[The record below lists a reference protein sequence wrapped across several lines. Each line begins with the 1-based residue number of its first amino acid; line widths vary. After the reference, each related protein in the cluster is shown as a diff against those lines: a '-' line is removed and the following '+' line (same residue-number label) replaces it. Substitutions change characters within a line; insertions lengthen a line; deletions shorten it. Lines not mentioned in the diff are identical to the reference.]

1 MTPGD
6 KDNLFSELIDRSIT
20 SFAIPN
26 GTSSI
31 RSFCFSDCLSLTSVT
46 IPDTVTTIGSNSFT
60 KTGLTSVTIPESV
73 TFIGKLAFFLS
84 NSLTSITC
92 LSETPPALGNYNN
105 AFDNTN
111 NCPIYVPEESVQ
123 AYKTAW
129 STYASR
135 IQAIRVPAM
144 KWVSPD
150 GTYEISIAC
159 EDLATAGTLAQ
170 SDRTAADPGNLMGS
184 GEGSAEIG
192 DCVTTIGQN
201 AFLECAGL
209 TSVTIPNSVTSIGD
223 NAFHSCTSLT
233 SVTVLA
239 TTPPTLGRRAFDST
253 NNCPIYVPS
262 GTLSAYESAWSAY
275 KDYLFETGVPKWK
288 LLSSSCEFGEDEM
301 LDGYQIREERDN
313 NPTSPTYN
321 ETRTVRVYD
330 ETSCPLDSIV
340 FKKMTS
346 NESLYTG
353 EHILVGHETS
363 GGTMWALSAFNIKT
377 TTSSTNGINSST
389 NTITPTIKDGN
400 KVTFA
405 SAFTNYLTVADNYGR
420 LYYNDNGTR
429 YYLMPYSSSATYFR
443 YNGNTSGTGSYW
455 QVVSTTGGG
464 RSLKYVD
471 FNRTLASLSNSSGNI
486 KPGGSYHLAD
496 MAVYK
501 RIYKPVWVEQYRV
514 CETRTEHLGDSYY
527 TYNTGNQIIT
537 YLDTA
542 NNVYKKETVQNL
554 ESCPVSTEPYY
565 VDVVTCLTEQ
575 DDLGNTR
582 LNGFATV
589 YQQDINPNS
598 ATYGQQTQPQ
608 TVDTTDPS
616 YEGST
621 RCLRSTSSC
630 WVEQSRTCELN
641 EDNLRTGYA
650 NVVYIDTW
658 RFSPTYNTTYTE
670 RERDTTNCPSEV
682 SPVSGFTK
690 ITSLDEAT
698 SGKYLIVKTTVNK
711 ALNASLIT
719 NSTST
724 GGINAA
730 NNMIDVT
737 IEDDTIA
744 QDGNT
749 LNAAADY
756 DAENKTLSW
765 TDSDTGTTYYLYWT
779 GSQAKFAYSGNT
791 SPSTQYPM
799 EAKQINGF
807 FTIGNSTRSIGYNTS
822 GPRIQFYSDTNTNLF
837 ADMALFKLN

>member
-1 MTPGD
+1 MNEVS
-6 KDNLFSELIDRSIT
+6 KLIDRTIT
-20 SFAIPN
+20 SVEFDDTI
-26 GTSSI
+26 TSI
-31 RSFCFSDCLSLTSVT
+31 GRSAFDSCSLLTEVT
-46 IPDTVTTIGSNSFT
+46 IP
-60 KTGLTSVTIPESV
+60 
-73 TFIGKLAFFLS
+73 AH
-84 NSLTSITC
+84 ITRIDD
-92 LSETPPALGNYNN
+92 Y
-105 AFDNTN
+105 AFD
-111 NCPIYVPEESVQ
+111 
-123 AYKTAW
+123 
-129 STYASR
+129 
-135 IQAIRVPAM
+135 
-144 KWVSPD
+144 
-150 GTYEISIAC
+150 G
-159 EDLATAGTLAQ
+159 
-170 SDRTAADPGNLMGS
+170 
-184 GEGSAEIG
+184 
-192 DCVTTIGQN
+192 
-201 AFLECAGL
+201 
-209 TSVTIPNSVTSIGD
+209 
-223 NAFHSCTSLT
+223 CTSLT

-239 TTPPTLGRRAFDST
+239 TTPPTLGRNAFDST

-353 EHILVGHETS
+353 EQILVGHETS
-363 GGTMWALSAFNIKT
+363 GGTLWALSAVNIKT

-400 KVTFA
+400 KVTFV

-471 FNRTLASLSNSSGNI
+471 FNRTLASLSNSNGNI

-514 CETRTEHLGDSYY
+514 CETRTEHLGNSYY

-542 NNVYKKETVQNL
+542 NNVYKTETVQNL

-621 RCLRSTSSC
+621 GCIRSTSAC

-682 SPVSGFTK
+682 SPVFTK
-690 ITSLDEAT
+690 ITSLADAT
-698 SGKYLIVKTTVNK
+698 TGKYIVVYDNGDGTGL
-711 ALNASLIT
+711 ALNASLIAST
-719 NSTST
+719 TSTSN
-724 GGINAA
+724 GINA
-730 NNMIDVT
+730 NDNFIDVS
-737 IEDDTIA
+737 IS
-744 QDGNT
+744 DGNVSLSNEDT
-749 LNAAADY
+749 STTAFDY
-756 DAENKTLSW
+756 DGNYISW
-765 TDSDTGTTYYLYWT
+765 TDPDTETTYRLC
-779 GSQAKFAYSGNT
+779 GRSSGAAFEYSSPNHQVQPASTTYGFSFKDNSNNRLIALFTT
-791 SPSTQYPM
+791 S
-799 EAKQINGF
+799 
-807 FTIGNSTRSIGYNTS
+807 TS
-822 GPRIQFYSDTNTNLF
+822 GAQKFRWESSSSATLNGVGIY
-837 ADMALFKLN
+837 KLN